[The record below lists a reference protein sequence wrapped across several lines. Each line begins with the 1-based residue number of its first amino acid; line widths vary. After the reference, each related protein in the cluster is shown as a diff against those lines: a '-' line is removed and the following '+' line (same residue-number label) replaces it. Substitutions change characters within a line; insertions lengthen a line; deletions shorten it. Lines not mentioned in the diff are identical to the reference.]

1 MSVSRQRKVLESQ
14 LKPQQIRAAQLYVE
28 NGWGEVVPE
37 LGGKKTMQELA
48 DTVGV
53 ARSTLYE
60 WLKDESFVAYVNY
73 LTDVQLESMR
83 QVANIALMKA
93 IRGGNNGQP
102 SVKALDLYY
111 KRHGLLTNVSVI
123 EDRRDTAEHKRKTDE
138 EVRAD
143 IAALDAL
150 VNGKPAE
157 D

>member
-1 MSVSRQRKVLESQ
+1 MSASRRRKELEAQ
-14 LKPQQIRAAQLYVE
+14 LKPQQIRAAQLYVDNE
-28 NGWGEVVPE
+28 WGETVPE

-48 DTVGV
+48 DTIGI
-53 ARSTLYE
+53 ARSTYYE
-60 WLKDESFVAYVNY
+60 WLKDETFREYTNY
-73 LTDVQLESMR
+73 LSDAQLDSMR
-83 QVANIALMKA
+83 TIANTALIRA